1 MFMFCMLVTHLVLML
16 CISADCGV
24 GRDTN
29 IPGSSFL
36 IHVITRS
43 HCVFD
48 LQVMVIVFIV
58 LEWIGP
64 GLMLFL
70 CNLLAVV

>member
-1 MFMFCMLVTHLVLML
+1 ML

-29 IPGSSFL
+29 MLGSSFM
-36 IHVITRS
+36 IQVITKS

-48 LQVMVIVFIV
+48 LQLMVMVFIV
-58 LEWIGP
+58 LEWISP